1 MEKPGNVKLFVSS
14 LISLPILVSY
24 GLIFK
29 DIYVVPGIIAV
40 VLSLRSAYERKFSKY
55 TFLASAISSFV
66 SFPSPLLVF
75 SILIVVYAF
84 YEYYSG
90 SLIAGIIEII
100 LIAIS
105 TLYAVI
111 PPYTV
116 PFYIIGLVTSLPLTY
131 VTVMNLRAYK
141 GKDFTVVTFK
151 ANGLPKGLSW
161 FVDLNGSVIPTSDS
175 EINIISKG
183 GSWVTCPV
191 KDGNEY
197 YIPLNYKGFVRAGDS
212 VEIVFKKVTDA
223 STLNKYEECVVVFV
237 PVNLPKELNFSVS
250 VNGHKYTGRERITV
264 PVFDHTFIKWE
275 ADRIAYGDVVFEPKQ
290 KTGTAIRGSVV
301 GLEFEPK
308 IDKRSLDIKN
318 WDPKAWVGSRLY
330 GYSVVDTVSEG
341 GSSYVV
347 KAEKDGKYYAV
358 KILKPNFS
366 RSQTVAI
373 REFTDL
379 FKESNNLVKL
389 SNNSP
394 YLVKISGIFADV
406 NQIGSVLRGDTET
419 YLKYPPAIVM
429 EFMDGGTAKDLF
441 QIYFSSSKEWYEIV
455 RFIVKHTAIAL
466 DYIHSNGYVHLDVKP
481 QNIFLSE
488 KVGGTLDDI
497 AKVLSSGKV
506 LIKLGD
512 LGSAVRIGEKFFQAT
527 PAYCSPEQLEYA
539 ILGLGAKVE
548 FDIFS
553 LGMTTYYM
561 LTGRESP
568 VSRYL
573 DEAIDLYNGNDVGS
587 ALKRI
592 DEAKIVLRSW
602 NIDLPSNVPSN
613 LRNFIETSIKYNVKS
628 LFNLIKNL

>member
-1 MEKPGNVKLFVSS
+1 MEKPANMKLFISS
-14 LISLPILVSY
+14 LISLPIIVTY

-29 DIYVVPGIIAV
+29 DVYVVPGIIAL
-40 VLSLRSAYERKFSKY
+40 VLSLRTAYERKFSKY
-55 TFLASAISSFV
+55 TILASAISSFV
-66 SFPSPLLVF
+66 SFPSPLLLV
-75 SILIVVYAF
+75 SILVVVYAF

-141 GKDFTVVTFK
+141 GKDFTIVTFK

-161 FVDLNGSVIPTSDS
+161 FVELNGSVIPTSDS
-175 EINIISKG
+175 EINIISEG
-183 GSWVTCPV
+183 GSWITCPV

-197 YIPLNYKGFVRAGDS
+197 YAPLNYKGFVRAGDS
-212 VEIVFKKVTDA
+212 VEIVFNKVTDVN
-223 STLNKYEECVVVFV
+223 TLNKYEECVIAFV
-237 PVNLPKELNFSVS
+237 PINLPKELNFSIL
-250 VNGHKYTGRERITV
+250 VNGHKYTGRERIIV
-264 PVFDHTFIKWE
+264 PVFDQAFVKWE
-275 ADRIAYGDVVFEPKQ
+275 VDKIVYGDVIFEPKQ
-290 KTGTAIRGSVV
+290 RSGTATRGSVV
-301 GLEFEPK
+301 GIEFEPK

-318 WDPKAWVGSRLY
+318 WDPKAWVGSKLY

-406 NQIGSVLRGDTET
+406 NQIGSVLRGDAET

-429 EFMDGGTAKDLF
+429 EFMEGGTAKELF
-441 QIYFSSSKEWYEIV
+441 QIYFSNSKEWYEIV
-455 RFIVKHTAIAL
+455 RFVLKYTAIAL
-466 DYIHSNGYVHLDVKP
+466 DYIHSEGYVHLDVKP

-488 KVGGTLDDI
+488 KIGGTLDDI
-497 AKVLSSGKV
+497 VRALSSGKV
-506 LIKLGD
+506 LVKLGD

-539 ILGLGAKVE
+539 ILGLGARVE

-568 VSRYL
+568 VSSYL
-573 DEAIDLYNGNDVGS
+573 DEAIDLYNNNDVGS
-587 ALKRI
+587 ALKYI
-592 DEAKIVLRSW
+592 DKAKTVLKSW

-613 LRNFIETSIKYNVKS
+613 LRNFVESSIKYNVNS
-628 LFNLIKNL
+628 LLNLIKNL